1 MAARQRSVVA
11 LVAILAVS
19 AVAAQ
24 AGVTGPL
31 FWIEVSNGEGQG
43 QFVVPPNPNWFDP
56 DTGTWTWNL
65 PEPAQIRNPHT
76 QDLLA
81 VLESA
86 WIVIH
91 EDPAVSFSFSVLAG
105 TSDTSFSIASA
116 LLVVAPPL
124 SNASGRASTAV
135 SVTDLTGDGALL
147 SGNGGAGGTAS
158 YLAQYNGFVP
168 GGTSFADLL
177 PSASAGPWLTQT
189 TTDAYPASG
198 YVPVAGTVH
207 NMSSMVTFTLSA
219 NDMASGTNFFEIIP
233 EPGTA
238 LLTLVVL
245 ALRRR

>member
-1 MAARQRSVVA
+1 MFLPSIYTKKLDV
-11 LVAILAVS
+11 INMS
-19 AVAAQ
+19 KM
-24 AGVTGPL
+24 
-31 FWIEVSNGEGQG
+31 FID
-43 QFVVPPNPNWFDP
+43 FVVYFRHRRSLIIDFY
-56 DTGTWTWNL
+56 
-65 PEPAQIRNPHT
+65 RNMK
-76 QDLLA
+76 
-81 VLESA
+81 E
-86 WIVIH
+86 IFIH
-91 EDPAVSFSFSVLAG
+91 CKPLIFYNVVRKLTFN
-105 TSDTSFSIASA
+105 FSIASA

-124 SNASGRASTAV
+124 SNAFGRASTAV

-168 GGTSFADLL
+168 GGTPFADLL
-177 PSASAGPWLTQT
+177 PSASAGPWLMQT